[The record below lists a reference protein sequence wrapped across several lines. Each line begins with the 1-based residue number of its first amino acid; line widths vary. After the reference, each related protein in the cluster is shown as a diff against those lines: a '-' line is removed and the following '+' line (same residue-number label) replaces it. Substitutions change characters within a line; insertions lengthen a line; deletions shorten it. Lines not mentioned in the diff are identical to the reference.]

1 MVRLTE
7 SIVYSRTKAAV
18 DVVKKLNLWGCDIDD
33 IELCARMS
41 NLQVLSLS
49 MNKVSCLGPLK
60 HCVRLEEL
68 YLRRNA
74 ITSLSE
80 LEHLRNLK
88 HLRTLWIDENPCTIN
103 NAYRSKVLKILPNL
117 TKLDDKPVTVDDLLE
132 AQESQQG
139 DYRRENR
146 QMSRHNSGDFEV
158 IVGGDERRIVDT
170 VMPSNSQMLNLV
182 SSHSSTTLTED
193 SSPCRTMHTSMYGSI
208 IEDDR
213 ANDEDDWHDFS
224 VDDRHSPPAEM
235 SMSMSMNPQ
244 MFQSLYEG
252 SQSARQSRGYRIPV
266 SLQQRSISVPRRR
279 YPSLSMSPVRRQRVE
294 KIMSAVNVLLDEL
307 DGDGLRR
314 VIDEAQ
320 RRIKKQR

>member
-1 MVRLTE
+1 MVT
-7 SIVYSRTKAAV
+7 
-18 DVVKKLNLWGCDIDD
+18 N
-33 IELCARMS
+33 ARYC
-41 NLQVLSLS
+41 S

-117 TKLDDKPVTVDDLLE
+117 TKLDDKRVPPALISGHSRRFIVLVVAPYGVFIPAVTVDDLLE

-182 SSHSSTTLTED
+182 SSHSSTTLTDD

-279 YPSLSMSPVRRQRVE
+279 YPSLSMSPVRVGCSLVHIQ
-294 KIMSAVNVLLDEL
+294 IFQQNCVLWQSLSS
-307 DGDGLRR
+307 GRFAFSRR
-314 VIDEAQ
+314 VVVIFLLQ
-320 RRIKKQR
+320 L

>member
-1 MVRLTE
+1 MVRLSE

-18 DVVKKLNLWGCDIDD
+18 DVVKKLNLWGCDIDN
-33 IELCARMS
+33 IELCARMT

-49 MNKVSCLGPLK
+49 MNRVSCLEPLK
-60 HCVRLEEL
+60 HCTRLEEL

-74 ITSLSE
+74 ITSLNE
-80 LEHLRNLK
+80 LEHLKSLK
-88 HLRTLWIDENPCTIN
+88 YLRTLWIDENPCTAD
-103 NAYRSKVLKILPNL
+103 NAHRSKVLMILPNL

-132 AQESQQG
+132 VQGNQVEYLRANQQE
-139 DYRRENR
+139 
-146 QMSRHNSGDFEV
+146 SRHNSGNFEV
-158 IVGGDERRIVDT
+158 IVADERRIVDT
-170 VMPSNSQMLNLV
+170 VMPSNAHVLNLV
-182 SSHSSTTLTED
+182 SSNSMNVLD
-193 SSPCRTMHTSMYGSI
+193 DDSPCRAMQTSIYGSI
-208 IEDDR
+208 IEDEKID
-213 ANDEDDWHDFS
+213 DEDNWHDFTL
-224 VDDRHSPPAEM
+224 DERHSPPAEM

-252 SQSARQSRGYRIPV
+252 SQSSRQSRGYRMPL

-279 YPSLSMSPVRRQRVE
+279 YPSVSMSPVRRQRLE